1 MGFDWTT
8 FVLEII
14 NFLVLVWLL
23 RHFLYRPVLAMI
35 EQRRRAVQK
44 TLDDAQKAREE
55 AGALLADYQTRNTQW
70 QAEQAKRR
78 EALDSEL
85 DAERQ
90 RQLDTLR
97 ADLAAEQ
104 QRQQALRRHE
114 QETYEKA
121 VQSRA
126 AAQSTRFAAQLVHE
140 LATPALA
147 ERIFDL
153 ALKALAS
160 LPPDRVDAL
169 QAALADAG
177 TVIVQSTPA
186 LSSDQRARLETAL
199 SAWATPLPAIR
210 FDEAAELVC
219 GLRIGIGAWELDA
232 SIAGELRAFAEAGS
246 HD

>member
-8 FVLEII
+8 FILEII

-35 EQRRRAVQK
+35 EQRRRGVQK
-44 TLDDAQKAREE
+44 TLDDAQKARDE
-55 AGALLADYQTRNTQW
+55 ASALLADYQARNTQW

-90 RQLDTLR
+90 RRLEALR
-97 ADLAAEQ
+97 TDLADEQ

-114 QETYEKA
+114 QDTYEKA
-121 VQSRA
+121 VQDRA
-126 AAQSTRFAAQLVHE
+126 AAQSARFAAQLLRE

-153 ALKALAS
+153 ALRALAA

-177 TVIVQSTPA
+177 TVVVQSSPA
-186 LSSDQRARLETAL
+186 LTSDQRARLQSAL
-199 SAWATPLPAIR
+199 STWAVPLPALR
-210 FDEAAELVC
+210 FDEAAELIC

-232 SIAGELRAFAEAGS
+232 SIAGELRAFAEAGR